1 MKKQEMPLAGRVF
14 EIQESVTMA
23 FDTKAKNM
31 KAAFP
36 ETIILAA
43 GEPDFAPPRAVIE
56 ATAEAAKT
64 GKTKYTPVKGIA
76 PLLKAIAKAIKES
89 RGLDYLPDVQIM
101 VTNGGKEG
109 IFLALAVIV
118 NPGDEVLI
126 IKPYWTSYPEMV
138 KLVGGKPHFVDYKDL
153 GKIASIL
160 ENSKIKAIILNS
172 PSNPS
177 GMVINPKQLE
187 KLASVL
193 KDKKIWVISDEIYSP
208 IVYGDNKHVSIAQF
222 PGMQEKTII
231 IDGASKAFA
240 MTGYRL
246 GYALG
251 PKEVIAAMAKFKSQI
266 SSCASS
272 ISQYAALAALEKSAE
287 EVIKMK
293 AAYENRLN
301 GIILPFAKAAGLE
314 YMEPQGA
321 FYLLFKIPGHNAD
334 DLKFCEDLL
343 EQEKLGLV
351 PGMAFGY
358 PGWVRISFAASTD
371 ELVEGLRRLAKFLG
385 K

>member
-1 MKKQEMPLAGRVF
+1 MPLARRVA
-14 EIQESVTMA
+14 EIRESVTMA
-23 FDTKAKNM
+23 FDKKAKDM
-31 KAAFP
+31 KAAYP

-43 GEPDFAPPRAVIE
+43 GEPDFAPPRAVIAATEE
-56 ATAEAAKT
+56 AVKT

-76 PLLKAIAKAIKES
+76 PLLKAIAKSIKES
-89 RGLDYLPDVQIM
+89 RGLDYLPDVQII

-109 IFLALAVIV
+109 IFLALAVII
-118 NPGDEVLI
+118 NPGDEVLMI
-126 IKPYWTSYPEMV
+126 DPHWTSYPEMV

-153 GKIASIL
+153 GKISSIL

-187 KLASVL
+187 KLALAL

-208 IVYGDNKHVSIAQF
+208 IVYGNNKHVSIAQF
-222 PGMQEKTII
+222 PGMQNKTVI

-251 PKEVIAAMAKFKSQI
+251 SKEVIAAMAKFKSQI
-266 SSCASS
+266 SSCACS

-287 EVIKMK
+287 EVKKMK

-301 GIILPFAKAAGLE
+301 NIILSFVKAAELE

-321 FYLLFKIPGHNAD
+321 FYLFFKIPGRNAD

-343 EQEKLGLV
+343 EKEKLGLV

-358 PGWVRISFAASTD
+358 PGWVRISFAASD
-371 ELVEGLRRLAKFLG
+371 EELKEGLSRLKRFLQSR
-385 K
+385 

>member
-1 MKKQEMPLAGRVF
+1 MELAKRVS

-23 FDTKAKNM
+23 FDKKAKDM
-31 KAAFP
+31 KAKFP
-36 ETIILAA
+36 DTIILAA
-43 GEPDFAPPRAVIE
+43 GEPDFPPPKAVIE

-76 PLLKAIAKAIKES
+76 PLLKAISGSINES
-89 RGLDYLPDVQIM
+89 RGLDYDPLTQILT
-101 VTNGGKEG
+101 TNGGKEG
-109 IFLALAVIV
+109 IFLALAAVV

-138 KLVGGKPHFVDYKDL
+138 KLVGGKPHFLDYKDL
-153 GKIASIL
+153 DKLTAVL
-160 ENSKIKAIILNS
+160 ANSKIKAIILNS

-177 GMVINPKQLE
+177 GIVIAPE
-187 KLASVL
+187 VMAAMAEILA
-193 KDKKIWVISDEIYSP
+193 DQNIWVISDEIYSP
-208 IVYGDNKHVSIAQF
+208 IVYGENKHVSMAQF
-222 PGMQEKTII
+222 PGMLDKTII
-231 IDGASKAFA
+231 LDGASKAFA

-272 ISQYAALAALEKSAE
+272 ISQYAALAALAKSAA
-287 EVIKMK
+287 EVATMK
-293 AAYENRLN
+293 AAYEQRLN
-301 GIILPFAKAAGLE
+301 TIILPFVQATGLE
-314 YMEPQGA
+314 ILPPQGA
-321 FYLLFKIPGHNAD
+321 FYLFFKIPGDNVD
-334 DLKFCEDLL
+334 CLKFCEELL

-358 PGWVRISFAASTD
+358 PGWVRLSFAASPG
-371 ELVEGLRRLAKFLG
+371 ELAEGLSRLARFLG